1 VAKHLIFW
9 VASAALVLTVAVA
22 LYLGTPK
29 SQPTLSACGGT
40 RLPDGTC
47 VGIPMPGDP
56 FATCVPQSGGS
67 CTWYWKSP
75 YVPH

>member
-1 VAKHLIFW
+1 VAKRWRFW
-9 VASAALVLTVAVA
+9 VGSAAILLTMLVA
-22 LYLGTPK
+22 LVVGAPS
-29 SQPTLSACGGT
+29 SQRTVSACGGT

-56 FATCVPQSGGS
+56 YATCVPQSGGS